1 MPRSGRH
8 IWIGVMIANIL
19 VVYAFAHP
27 FRIMLLRALG
37 Y

>member
-8 IWIGVMIANIL
+8 IWIGAMIAIIL
-19 VVYAFAHP
+19 VVYGFTHP